1 MSRLSNDAAQR
12 FGRAVD
18 RLFVSLGPQKD
29 ETHWRLVSVCMYPR
43 PEYGDEVAQ
52 DAAAAEASAH
62 RVSSLRDPAEVRR
75 EVESFVSEFLRG
87 RL

>member
-1 MSRLSNDAAQR
+1 MSHHSQR

-18 RLFVSLGPQKD
+18 RLFSAIGTLKD

-43 PEYGDEVAQ
+43 PEYEDEVAR
-52 DAAAAEASAH
+52 DADLAESTAQRAST
-62 RVSSLRDPAEVRR
+62 LRDSAEIRR
-75 EVESFVSEFLRG
+75 EIDAFVAEFLRG